1 VIANERLQTRH
12 EHTIDCP
19 AFDADRC
26 DTGRPLF
33 LRQLGKNGPLLA
45 FLPGIGATT
54 RYWKLV
60 VGSLANR
67 MRLVLVDFLGFG
79 RTPKNRGPRIRSIGM
94 SPSCIA
100 CLRQWHCN
108 SRSRW
113 SGTHWARGSR

>member
-1 VIANERLQTRH
+1 VRYRATTVFATTWQERT
-12 EHTIDCP
+12 TVGIS
-19 AFDADRC
+19 A
-26 DTGRPLF
+26 
-33 LRQLGKNGPLLA
+33 
-45 FLPGIGATT
+45 GIGATT